1 MKKHIIL
8 TATILALTTHG
19 GAIADITSALKTDT
33 SGYDRNT
40 YLNMLSGTSTMTEA
54 QCNQNPDYCWR
65 AEIGKCVR
73 MQDTGYSAT
82 NKTCNQWCEY
92 MEYDRY
98 VYTNG
103 TEFGCACAPDY
114 DVGMW
119 ADSDTGR
126 QVYFEITYTTSSI
139 SKCKKKISS
148 IRTSQYRCKPGYYGT
163 ASNGCTACPAH
174 ATCYGG
180 TGTTY
185 FYCNVNYYNKNN
197 GCTLCPDSKTGTKGF
212 WEEGSGDAVSGNTY
226 DTGAGDI
233 TDCYIDGLNELGT
246 LCDSTGC
253 FELTDECFYSNR

>member
-19 GAIADITSALKTDT
+19 GALADITSALKTDT

-40 YLNMLSGTSTMTEA
+40 YLNMLNGTSTMTEA

-103 TEFGCACAPDY
+103 DEFGCACAPDY

-119 ADSDTGR
+119 VDSGTGR
-126 QVYFEITYTTSSI
+126 QVYFEITYTTASI

-148 IRTSQYRCKPGYYGT
+148 IRTNQYRCKPGYYGT
-163 ASNGCTACPAH
+163 ASNGCTACPTNAI
-174 ATCYGG
+174 CDGG
-180 TGTTY
+180 TGTTD
-185 FYCNVNYYNKNN
+185 FYCEVNYYKN
-197 GCTLCPDSKTGTKGF
+197 GTACTRCPDSKTGGNKPFWEKDSNDPLVGYTYTKGQN
-212 WEEGSGDAVSGNTY
+212 S
-226 DTGAGDI
+226 I
-233 TDCYIDGLNELGT
+233 TDCYIDGLFGLIPM
-246 LCDSTGC
+246 CDSTGC
-253 FELTDECFYSNR
+253 FEMNGECFYKN